1 MKQKT
6 FFMALLMLIMFS
18 FTALAQSTITGTLK
32 TDKPV
37 GFPTFTWTVAS
48 ADFDS
53 AAAIWSPG
61 FSFDGF
67 TAATFDAQ
75 GQINLGT
82 AAAAGTYSTVLLM
95 YGSNDLI
102 NWILVDSLGTVTST
116 NDTKISIDLDDWDQA
131 TYYKIKAT
139 NGGAQNSFLL
149 AIKSEYNK

>member
-6 FFMALLMLIMFS
+6 FFTALLVLIFS
-18 FTALAQSTITGTLK
+18 FLTLAQSTVTGTLK
-32 TDKPV
+32 ADKPV
-37 GFPTFTWTVAS
+37 GFPAFTWTVAS

-61 FSFDGF
+61 FSFDGY

-82 AAAAGTYSTVLLM
+82 AASGGTYSTVLLM
-95 YGSNDLI
+95 YGSNDLT

-116 NDTKISIDLDDWDQA
+116 NDTKISIDLDDWDQC